1 MWRINYESIDQFFA
15 FQGRC
20 KLEEFIKEKVSKF
33 PNLFEGVLGCDVILK
48 LDQASNNENKI
59 AEIRVL
65 IPGNDLFAKKQAKSF
80 EEAVDNSVDALKRQI
95 KASKREA

>member
-1 MWRINYESIDQFFA
+1 MKVSISSLHFKADV
-15 FQGRC
+15 

-33 PNLFEGVLGCDVILK
+33 PTLFDGVLGCDVILK

-95 KASKREA
+95 KRRKEKLKGL